1 MYPSM
6 FRARPDRPSARRVAR
21 AFTLAT
27 GIVAVW
33 LGGVPARAEPQQD
46 FPGWLAGV
54 KADALA
60 QGIGK
65 TTLDQA
71 LANVQPIDRVLEL
84 DRRQPEFTMTFASY
98 LNHVVTPARVR
109 EGRQRFRQNGTTL
122 KAVEKQYGVP
132 ASQIVAMWGIESGY
146 GRATGGFPVV
156 SALATL
162 AYDGRRSQYFRGEL
176 INALKI
182 IDRGIPA
189 SHMQGSWAGA
199 MGQCQFMPSTYLK
212 YAKAWNAEDTP
223 DIWTKTPDVFASS
236 ANYLAQIGWNS
247 KVRWGRAVKLPKAG
261 LASSLISLEVKKG
274 LAEWNRLGVRLPDG
288 KPLPNRPDIQAS
300 LVRAETGKNGDIG
313 RGPPFLVY
321 DNFRVLMKW
330 NRSIFFAIAAGTLAD
345 RIETR

>member
-1 MYPSM
+1 M
-6 FRARPDRPSARRVAR
+6 AR
-21 AFTLAT
+21 ACLLAAA
-27 GIVAVW
+27 GGVAVW
-33 LGGVPARAEPQQD
+33 LGAVPARAEPQQD
-46 FPGWLAGV
+46 FAGWLAGF
-54 KADALA
+54 KSDALT
-60 QGIGK
+60 QGIAK
-65 TTLDQA
+65 TTVEQA

-98 LNHVVTPARVR
+98 LGHVVTPARVR
-109 EGRQRFRQNGTTL
+109 DGRRRLHENGVTL
-122 KAVEKQYGVP
+122 KAVEKEYGVP
-132 ASQIVAMWGIESGY
+132 ASQIVAMWGIESGF
-146 GRATGGFPVV
+146 GAATGGFPVV

-212 YAKAWNAEDTP
+212 YAKAWKGEGTP
-223 DIWTKTPDVFASS
+223 DIWNKTPDVFASS
-236 ANYLAQIGWNS
+236 ANYLAQIGWNP
-247 KVRWGRAVKLPKAG
+247 KVRWGRAVKLPKGG
-261 LASSLISLEVKKG
+261 LAPSLMTLEVKKS
-274 LAEWNRLGVRLPDG
+274 LAEWNQLGVRLPNG
-288 KPLPNRPDIQAS
+288 KPLPTRPDIQAS
-300 LVRAETGKNGDIG
+300 LVRAETGKNGDVG

-345 RIETR
+345 RIGTQ